1 MSSQHGPY
9 TLGYTHVTMRI
20 NNELSEPAKVSQSL
34 KHSLSGDR
42 SLQFDYVNADL
53 VVIAKQL
60 VAVNTFLPLAHT
72 ARQANKVAFN

>member
-20 NNELSEPAKVSQSL
+20 NNELSKPAKVSESL

-42 SLQFDYVNADL
+42 SLQFDCVNADL

-72 ARQANKVAFN
+72 ARQTNKVDSI